1 MDETNGSSWETW
13 IQGIGSK
20 VIGSA
25 ADAKFSQ
32 PYDIQ
37 KLRLQQ
43 LGAYG
48 LYNEGQPGMVRYG
61 AGIGGISTGTLLLLG
76 AGLLAVMLLKD

>member
-25 ADAKFSQ
+25 ADAKYSQ

-37 KLRLQQ
+37 KLQLQQ
-43 LGAYG
+43 LGQYG
-48 LYNEGQPGMVRYG
+48 FYAEGQPGAMRFG
-61 AGIGGISTGTLLLLG
+61 TMGGISSGTLLLLG